1 MTRGLL
7 KNTFRSIR
15 DSFGRYV
22 SIILIV
28 LLGVGFYAGL
38 SITELVM
45 TDSVDGYFSDNN
57 LYDVELMSGYGFSE
71 EDLRAIDSAKY
82 VKDAKGYYSVDVL
95 AGINKDDKA
104 YHVMSYTKGINE
116 PDLVSGRMPEKAD
129 ECLVDSKVFTKGDIG
144 EKLKIQGESTD
155 VSIKKALKNHTLT
168 ITGVA
173 KSPLYLS
180 KLRGST
186 EVGNGDIAGFIICPE
201 KNFTGSRY
209 YGCYIDLDTKGK
221 IYSNEYKRSVSSRK
235 ASAVSEARSSADKY
249 YKDAIA
255 MAASNMV
262 PANTVPEPKII
273 SLDRSTNAGYKSFE
287 NDVSIVSAIAKVFP
301 AFFFLVAALVSAS
314 TMSRMMEEERLHMG
328 VLLSMGYR
336 SSAILMKYFIYSGS
350 AGIMGW
356 FLGIEIGRRLIPYA
370 VWLGYG
376 SVYELPDRVIFSGD
390 TLLFM
395 FCLAISILVTAG
407 ITIFIGGRELINTPA
422 ELIMQRAPKAGKKI
436 LLEKIGFVWKN
447 LGFLHKVSFRNLF
460 RYKVRSA
467 MMIIGIAGCTALM
480 VAGFGIRRAF
490 PLLSELQ
497 YSDDGVFR
505 YDAEANFSKEYP
517 ASGTEAYELFDKLE
531 KSTDNEISKIAFLS
545 SHLGTIVKAKSD
557 EEMIMRS
564 VVSNGMYGD
573 KDTEDINILQFID
586 FVSEDGKKLDLP
598 KKGEILIDMGYARK
612 NKVKV
617 GDSLKVFG
625 DDADKKTSLKVS
637 GIYKNYLGN
646 GLFINEKDAIDIFG
660 TDNINAAYLLYPEQK
675 SEDTITA
682 NILSLEYVSSLSE
695 KNNLRDQFNSS
706 MNAINLIIV
715 VVIVAAGMLAFV
727 VIYNLTNINLTE
739 RRQEIAT
746 IQVLGFRD
754 HELLT
759 YVFRENN
766 ILAGIGA
773 LVGMILGKLLFDFI
787 LDNISTTSIVMV
799 KDISTDSFIAAFAL
813 TMLFS
818 FMMRIFMRK
827 KVCSINMSDA
837 LKSVD

>member
-45 TDSVDGYFSDNN
+45 TDSVEGYFSNKN
-57 LYDVELMSGYGFSE
+57 LYDVEIMSGYGFSE
-71 EDLRAIDSAKY
+71 EDLRVIDSAKY
-82 VKDAKGYYSVDVL
+82 VKNAKGYYSVDVL

-116 PDLVSGRMPEKAD
+116 PDIVSGRMPKKAD
-129 ECLVDSKVFTKGDIG
+129 ECLVDSKAFTKGDIG
-144 EKLKIQGESTD
+144 KKLKIQVDSPD
-155 VSIKKALKNHTLT
+155 ASIKKALKNHTLT

-173 KSPLYLS
+173 KSSLYIS

-186 EVGNGDIAGFIICPE
+186 EVGNGDISGFVICPE
-201 KNFTGSRY
+201 KTFTGSRY

-221 IYSNEYKRSVSSRK
+221 IYSDEYKKSVSSRK
-235 ASAVSEARSSADKY
+235 KSAISEARSSADKF
-249 YKDAIA
+249 YKDATA
-255 MAASNMV
+255 MA
-262 PANTVPEPKII
+262 PANLVPEPKII

-314 TMSRMMEEERLHMG
+314 NMSRMMEEERLHMG

-336 SSAILMKYFIYSGS
+336 RSAILMKYFIYSGS
-350 AGIMGW
+350 AGILGW

-370 VWLGYG
+370 VWMGYG

-390 TLLFM
+390 TRLFI

-422 ELIMQRAPKAGKKI
+422 ELIRQRAPKVGKKI
-436 LLEKIGFVWKN
+436 LLEKIGFVWKK

-505 YDAEANFSKEYP
+505 YDAEVNFSKEYT
-517 ASGTEAYELFDKLE
+517 ASETEASKLFDKLE

-545 SHLGTIVKAKSD
+545 SHLGTIVNSKSD
-557 EEMIMRS
+557 EEMIMRA
-564 VVSNGMYGD
+564 VVSNGMYS
-573 KDTEDINILQFID
+573 DTDTDDINIHQFID
-586 FVSEDGKKLDLP
+586 FVSEDEEKIDLP

-617 GDSLKVFG
+617 GDSLKIFG
-625 DDADKKTSLKVS
+625 YDANKKTSLKVS

-646 GLFINEKDAIDIFG
+646 GLFINEMDAIDIFG

-682 NILSLEYVSSLSE
+682 DIMSLEDVSSLSE

-739 RRQEIAT
+739 RRREIAT

-766 ILAGIGA
+766 ILAGMGA
-773 LVGMILGKLLFDFI
+773 LVGMILGKLLYDFI

-827 KVCSINMSDA
+827 KVCSINMADA